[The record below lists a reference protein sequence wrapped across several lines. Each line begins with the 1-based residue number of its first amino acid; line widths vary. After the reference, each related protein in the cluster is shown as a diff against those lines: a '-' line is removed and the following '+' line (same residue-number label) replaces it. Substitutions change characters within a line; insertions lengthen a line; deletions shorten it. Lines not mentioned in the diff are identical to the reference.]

1 MSSGNIVISD
11 RVEMHSRNKLLSV
24 AISRDMSP
32 SAKIVAFYV
41 APDGQLSADSLQ
53 FHVDASGLH
62 KVWQEIYFTVVYYLI
77 FFIYVSCCAIC
88 IWLCAMK

>member
-1 MSSGNIVISD
+1 MISD

-62 KVWQEIYFTVVYYLI
+62 KVWHEIYIYCCLLFNIFLLCYLHLAVYNEIGGSY
-77 FFIYVSCCAIC
+77 
-88 IWLCAMK
+88 MPR